1 MKPEDKEMKKQNA
14 KKGSAKEIEKLE
26 KQIESLTQ
34 EKGELFEKLQ
44 RVSAEFVNF
53 ERRSVKQIADSVEY
67 EKKSIIK
74 SLLPSLDNFEHA
86 LAAAANAESVDK
98 VIEGV
103 QLTFDHMLDAIKAHG
118 VERIIAAGQQFDP
131 SLHEALMQR
140 AEEDKDDNVVL
151 EEFQSGYTINGQV
164 IRPCKV
170 IVNKL
175 PAEDEV
181 QQEQTEEQNQQQTE
195 DTENTEVQ

>member
-1 MKPEDKEMKKQNA
+1 MKSNDTEKKKKAWAKENA
-14 KKGSAKEIEKLE
+14 KLEKEIEKL
-26 KQIESLTQ
+26 TQ
-34 EKGELFEKLQ
+34 EKDELFEKLQ

-53 ERRSVKQIADSVEY
+53 ERRSVKQIADSIEY
-67 EKKSIIK
+67 EKKSIFR

-86 LAAAANAESVDK
+86 LASASGAESVDK
-98 VIEGV
+98 IVEGV
-103 QLTFDHMLDAIKAHG
+103 QLTFDHMLDAFKTHG
-118 VERIIAAGQQFDP
+118 VERIIAAGEQFDP

-140 AEEDKDDNVVL
+140 SEEDKEDNVVL

-175 PAEDEV
+175 PVEEENED
-181 QQEQTEEQNQQQTE
+181 N
-195 DTENTEVQ
+195 DTSDEK

>member
-175 PAEDEV
+175 PAEGEV

-195 DTENTEVQ
+195 DSENTEEE